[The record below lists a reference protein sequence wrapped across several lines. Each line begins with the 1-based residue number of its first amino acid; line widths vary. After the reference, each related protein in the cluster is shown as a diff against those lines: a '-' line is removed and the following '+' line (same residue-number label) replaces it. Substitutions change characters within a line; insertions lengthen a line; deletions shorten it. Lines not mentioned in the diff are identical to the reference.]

1 LKSREQNF
9 FDIFM
14 LLVGIYV
21 GTMISI
27 VVFSN
32 FTSQDH
38 SEISNSSN
46 SDRIMP
52 IGQFALLGDSDIGQ
66 LIEPDQNTKL
76 NIEVALLSGTEVYN
90 QACSLC
96 HQSPGVAGA
105 PVFGD
110 ISAWAPRVLQGTNT
124 LQDHAINGYTGES
137 GYMPPKGGR
146 LDLSDDEIIL
156 ALNFMLESV

>member
-1 LKSREQNF
+1 
-9 FDIFM
+9 M

-27 VVFSN
+27 AVFAN
-32 FTSQDH
+32 FTSEDD
-38 SEISNSSN
+38 SRISNSSN

-66 LIEPDQNTKL
+66 LINPHQNAPPNL
-76 NIEVALLSGTEVYN
+76 EVTSLSGTEVYN

-110 ISAWAPRVLQGTNT
+110 INAWGPRMLQGTNT

-156 ALNFMLESV
+156 ALNFMLESI

>member
-1 LKSREQNF
+1 
-9 FDIFM
+9 M